1 MNCWTSILERI
12 DDILTRVGAE
22 ISTCDC
28 LIGVQTRDEAK
39 GIICNLLRFLC
50 LLLKASKDKRYF
62 LSIQVGRKVYI

>member
-1 MNCWTSILERI
+1 MEDLNCWTSILERI

-28 LIGVQTRDEAK
+28 LIEVQTRVEAK

-62 LSIQVGRKVYI
+62 LSIQVGR